1 MRAIIAP
8 YDKTGAAEL
17 ARGLIELGAEV
28 YSTSGSQRHLSE
40 AGLTVH
46 SISELTGFPE
56 ILDGR
61 VKTLH
66 PAVHGGLLARRDR
79 PEHLLQLE
87 EHGLAPIDLVAV
99 NLYPFVETVARAD
112 VTLED
117 ALEQIDIGGPAML
130 RAAAKNFPHVL
141 PLVDPAD
148 YAPVLAALSAKGGGA
163 MPLEERRRLAAKA
176 FQHVAM
182 YDTAIASYLRG
193 EAVDFP
199 QALTIALQKR
209 LDLRY
214 GENPHQQGAFYAELL
229 PGRPPAGLAAAEQLH
244 GKQLSYVNILD
255 ADAAWNAA
263 CDFAGPAI
271 AIVKHANPCGLAT
284 HGELVEAWSR
294 ALAGDPVSAFGGIVA
309 VNRPVT
315 GALAKAI
322 RESGHP
328 TSGQRLFLEIIVAP
342 EYDSEALALLQ
353 KSKDLRI
360 LRAPVVSAESQRYE
374 FRQVVGGMLMQ
385 TPDRVPDQEIEFRT
399 VTQRAPTGEELADLR
414 FAWKAVKHLKS
425 NAIVLAKE
433 QSIVGIGVGQPNR
446 VTSVHLALRVAGERA
461 PGSALAS
468 DAFFPFPDSIEL
480 AAEGGVR
487 AIAQPGGSVRDQDS
501 IDACDKMGVAMVLTG
516 YRHFK
521 H

>member
-17 ARGLIELGAEV
+17 ARGLIGLGWEV

-40 AGLTVH
+40 AGLSVH

-66 PAVHGGLLARRDR
+66 PAVHAGLLARRDW
-79 PEHLLQLE
+79 PEHLRELE

-99 NLYPFVETVARAD
+99 NLYPFVETVARPD
-112 VTLED
+112 VALED

-148 YAPVLAALSAKGGGA
+148 YAPALAALRSGGV
-163 MPLEERRRLAAKA
+163 PIEERRRLAAKA
-176 FQHVAM
+176 FQHVAT

-193 EAVDFP
+193 DETGLP
-199 QALTIALQKR
+199 EALTIALRKR

-214 GENPHQQGAFYAELL
+214 GENPHQQGAFYVELV
-229 PGRPPAGLAAAEQLH
+229 PGRPPVGLAAAEQLH

-263 CDFAGPAI
+263 CDFERPAV
-271 AIVKHANPCGLAT
+271 AIVKHANPCGLAM
-284 HGELVEAWSR
+284 HDDLVEAWKR

-315 GALAKAI
+315 GALAEAI
-322 RESGHP
+322 RGSQHP

-342 EYDSEALALLQ
+342 EYDGEALALLQ

-360 LRAPVVSAESQRYE
+360 LRAPLVGPDSQRHE
-374 FRQVVGGMLMQ
+374 LRQVVGGMLMQ
-385 TPDRVPDQEIEFRT
+385 TPDRVPDQEIEFKPVTRRT
-399 VTQRAPTGEELADLR
+399 PTEQELTDLK

-446 VTSVHLALRVAGERA
+446 VTSVHLALRSAGERA

-487 AIAQPGGSVRDQDS
+487 AVAQPGGSLRDQDA
-501 IDACDKMGVAMVLTG
+501 IDACDRLGVAMVLTG
-516 YRHFK
+516 YRHFR

>member
-8 YDKTGAAEL
+8 YDKTGAVEL

-28 YSTSGSQRHLSE
+28 YSTSGSRRHLSE
-40 AGLTVH
+40 AGLAVH
-46 SISELTGFPE
+46 GISELTGFPE

-79 PEHLLQLE
+79 PEHLRELAQ
-87 EHGLAPIDLVAV
+87 HGLGPIDLVAV
-99 NLYPFVETVARAD
+99 NLYPFVETVARPN
-112 VTLED
+112 VTVED
-117 ALEQIDIGGPAML
+117 ALEQIDIGGPTML

-148 YAPVLAALSAKGGGA
+148 YASTLAALRSGGVS
-163 MPLEERRRLAAKA
+163 LEERRRLAAKA
-176 FQHVAM
+176 FQHVAL

-193 EAVDFP
+193 EARGFP
-199 QALTIALQKR
+199 EALTIALQKR
-209 LDLRY
+209 WDLRY
-214 GENPHQQGAFYAELL
+214 GENPHQQAAFYAELV

-271 AIVKHANPCGLAT
+271 AIVKHANPCGLAA
-284 HGELVEAWSR
+284 HADVVEAWRR

-315 GALAKAI
+315 RALAEAV
-322 RESGHP
+322 RESKHP
-328 TSGQRLFLEIIVAP
+328 TSGQRLFLEVFIAP
-342 EYDSEALALLQ
+342 EYGEEALALLQ
-353 KSKDLRI
+353 KSRDLRI
-360 LRAPVVSAESQRYE
+360 IRAPPVSPDSHRYE
-374 FRQVVGGMLMQ
+374 LRQVVGGMLMQ
-385 TPDRVPDQEIEFRT
+385 TPDQVPDQEIELKS
-399 VTQRAPTGEELADLR
+399 VTQRAPSEEEAADLR

-425 NAIVLAKE
+425 NAIVLAKD
-433 QSIVGIGVGQPNR
+433 QAIVGIGVGQPNR
-446 VTSVHLALRVAGERA
+446 VTSVHLALRAAGERA

-468 DAFFPFPDSIEL
+468 DAFFPFPDSVEL

-487 AIAQPGGSVRDQDS
+487 AVAQPGGSLRDQEV
-501 IDACDKMGVAMVLTG
+501 IDACDRLGVAMVVTG
-516 YRHFK
+516 YRHFR

>member
-8 YDKTGAAEL
+8 YDKTGAVEL

-79 PEHLLQLE
+79 PEHLRELE

-99 NLYPFVETVARAD
+99 NLYPFVETVAEPG
-112 VTLED
+112 VLLED
-117 ALEQIDIGGPAML
+117 ALEQIDIGGPTML

-148 YAPVLAALSAKGGGA
+148 YGPVLEALRDAQGVS
-163 MPLEERRRLAAKA
+163 LEERQRLAAKA
-176 FQHVAM
+176 FQHVAL

-193 EAVDFP
+193 EEADLPEAVTVGLRKLF
-199 QALTIALQKR
+199 
-209 LDLRY
+209 DLRY
-214 GENPHQQGAFYAELL
+214 GENPHQRAAFYANA
-229 PGRPPAGLAAAEQLH
+229 GIARPAGIAAAEQLH

-255 ADAAWNAA
+255 ADAAWGAA
-263 CDFAGPAI
+263 NDFEAPAV
-271 AIVKHANPCGLAT
+271 AIVKHTNPCGLAT
-284 HGELVEAWSR
+284 HEDVVEAYRR
-294 ALAGDPVSAFGGIVA
+294 ALAGDPVSAFGGVIA

-315 GALAKAI
+315 RELAAAI
-322 RESGHP
+322 RASKHP
-328 TSGQRLFLEIIVAP
+328 TSGQRLFVEIIIAP
-342 EYDSEALALLQ
+342 EFDDEALALLR
-353 KSKDLRI
+353 KSRDLRI
-360 LRAPVVSAESQRYE
+360 LRTPASLPSADQFEA
-374 FRQVVGGMLMQ
+374 RQVVGGMLMQ
-385 TPDRVPDQEIEFRT
+385 TPDRVADDHVELRI
-399 VTQRAPTGEELADLR
+399 VTKRQPTEEELADLR
-414 FAWKAVKHLKS
+414 FAWKAAKHVKS
-425 NAIVLAKE
+425 NAIVLARDGA
-433 QSIVGIGVGQPNR
+433 IVGMGAGQPNR
-446 VTSVHLALRVAGERA
+446 VNSVHLALRAAGERG

-468 DAFFPFPDSIEL
+468 DALFPFPDNIEL

-487 AIAQPGGSVRDQDS
+487 AVVQPGGSVRDEEVIS
-501 IDACDKMGVAMVLTG
+501 ACDRLGVAMAFTG
-516 YRHFK
+516 YRHFR